1 MKLKKTMKL
10 FLLLFLISLSIT
22 IGLFIATKKTSVNQE
37 TVTATVISNEKSY
50 VYSGGVKELRYI
62 VTLRYNGNE
71 NKLYLGT
78 EGGQYRPMQQVQAY
92 ISPDGTLA
100 LNEMTAQTNSKAGK
114 MYFVFLAITGV
125 FFIAFIVVY
134 DKMWKIKQAQKNEK
148 AS

>member
-1 MKLKKTMKL
+1 MKLKKMMKL

-22 IGLFIATKKTSVNQE
+22 IVLFIATKKTPVSHE
-37 TVTATVISNEKSY
+37 TVTATVISNEEAY
-50 VYSGGVKELRYI
+50 VNIGGAKRLRYI
-62 VTLRYNGNE
+62 VALRYNGNE
-71 NKLYLGT
+71 NKLYLGS
-78 EGGQYRPMQQVQAY
+78 EGRQYYPMQQVQAY

-100 LNEMTAQTNSKAGK
+100 LSEMSAQTNSKAGK

-134 DKMWKIKQAQKNEK
+134 DKIWRIKHSQKNEK